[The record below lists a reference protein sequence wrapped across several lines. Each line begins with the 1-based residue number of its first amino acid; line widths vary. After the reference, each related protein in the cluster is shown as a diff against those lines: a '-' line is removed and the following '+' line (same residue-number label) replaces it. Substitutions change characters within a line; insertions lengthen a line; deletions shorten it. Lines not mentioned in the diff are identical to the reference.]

1 MQAEARKAQ
10 VGVSDQLLVEH
21 AAPTMIQPII
31 PHVARLFRFQATV
44 GALASVFNGGEVL
57 AGVVPASEIETFV
70 GPWGDSSYGPATT
83 VDHFELGPHI
93 DIVKEAWASIDT
105 CNRRSS
111 GDNVR
116 ARTRTRKVEKVS
128 VQAHT

>member
-1 MQAEARKAQ
+1 M
-10 VGVSDQLLVEH
+10 
-21 AAPTMIQPII
+21 
-31 PHVARLFRFQATV
+31 
-44 GALASVFNGGEVL
+44 
-57 AGVVPASEIETFV
+57 VPASEIETFV
-70 GPWGDSSYGPATT
+70 GPWGGSSYRYYYGPATT

-116 ARTRTRKVEKVS
+116 P
-128 VQAHT
+128 HPD